1 MLIEY
6 PIGNWRADTF
16 ETLPYSLQL
25 TYSTTARV

>member
-6 PIGNWRADTF
+6 PAGNETADTF
-16 ETLPYSLQL
+16 ETLPYSLLL